1 MAKPKYKSRATRCAE
16 ATGNISM
23 AAEEIRGI
31 ANELTTLLDDYESD
45 GEGVTAVKDE
55 ETITEIIDLI
65 APVPGQFES
74 ADESKGEI
82 EALSEEMGSW
92 RDNMQGTNLEST
104 DKYSRV
110 EEAAST
116 LEDVSSNLDGV
127 SEPEMP
133 VKAEDGT
140 MDIEKLRD
148 YIEELEQAAQELEDA
163 ASDAEN
169 VEFPGMFG

>member
-1 MAKPKYKSRATRCAE
+1 MAKPKYKSRATRCSE
-16 ATGNISM
+16 ATGTISM

-31 ANELTTLLDDYESD
+31 ADELTTLLDDYESD
-45 GEGVTAVKDE
+45 HEGATVMDAETAVE
-55 ETITEIIDLI
+55 ALELI

-74 ADESKGEI
+74 ANESQGEI
-82 EALSEEMGSW
+82 DTLSEEMGSW

-110 EEAAST
+110 DEAACT
-116 LEDVSSNLDGV
+116 LYDVSSTLDGV
-127 SEPEMP
+127 SEPTVP
-133 VKAEDGT
+133 AKAEDGT
-140 MDIEKLRD
+140 IDIEALRD
-148 YIEELEQAAQELEDA
+148 YATELETAAQELEDA

>member
-16 ATGNISM
+16 AAGGISM

-31 ANELTTLLDDYESD
+31 ADELTTLLDDYESD
-45 GEGVTAVKDE
+45 AEGAETIKDE
-55 ETITEIIDLI
+55 ETLSEIMELV
-65 APVPGQFES
+65 APVAGQFES
-74 ADESKGEI
+74 IGDVRGEI
-82 EALSEEMGSW
+82 DALSEEMGNW

-116 LEDVSSNLDGV
+116 LEDVSSNLDNV
-127 SEPEMP
+127 SEPTIPE
-133 VKAEDGT
+133 KEADNT
-140 MDIEKLRD
+140 MSIEKLRD
-148 YIEELEQAAQELEDA
+148 FAEELEQAAQELEDA

-169 VEFPGMFG
+169 VEFPGMYG

>member
-16 ATGNISM
+16 ATGTISM

-31 ANELTTLLDDYESD
+31 AEELTTLLDGYDSD
-45 GEGVTAVKDE
+45 HEGATILDA
-55 ETITEIIDLI
+55 ETSIEALELI

-74 ADESKGEI
+74 ACEAQGEI
-82 EALSEEMGSW
+82 DTLSEEMGSW

-116 LEDVSSNLDGV
+116 LEDVSSTLDGV
-127 SEPEMP
+127 SEPEAP
-133 VKAEDGT
+133 KKAEDGT

-148 YIEELEQAAQELEDA
+148 YVTDLEDAAQELEDT

>member
-16 ATGNISM
+16 AAGNISM

-31 ANELTTLLDDYESD
+31 ADELTTLLDDYDSD
-45 GEGVTAVKDE
+45 HEGATVVDA
-55 ETITEIIDLI
+55 ETSIEVLEII

-82 EALSEEMGSW
+82 ENLSEEMGNW

-110 EEAAST
+110 DEAAST
-116 LEDVSSNLDGV
+116 LEDASSNLDGV
-127 SEPEMP
+127 SEPEAP
-133 VKAEDGT
+133 KKAEDGT
-140 MDIEKLRD
+140 MDIEALRD
-148 YIEELEQAAQELEDA
+148 YVTELENTAQELEDA